1 MAHADW
7 SPPTAIG
14 IGGLGGGFNAGA
26 EMVDC
31 LIVLNSRAAVRSF
44 MSVGSL
50 QLGGNLALAIGPLGR
65 SGEASAA
72 MNADMKMAAMF
83 SYSMSRGLYGG
94 VTIEGTAL
102 LDRPD
107 ANATVYGR
115 SIKPD
120 EILKGD
126 VDAPP
131 FAVPLITRLEE
142 ITGDGTTL
150 DTESM
155 QSDSASELSVPPG
168 SAAAYAPRTNRR
180 AAPRP
185 PTSSKPA
192 RTVGMDDLDRQLQS
206 TSISGEYD
214 RSSQSRASYAPR
226 PRASVDSYDS
236 FGRDA
241 PAAGELPS
249 GLNSYT
255 AYKSRRPRRPMQ
267 PEPAEDWEPTAAAGS
282 DDPFADPS
290 EKPASHAPSAY
301 APRDDTSSFSR
312 ESTASYA
319 PYKSRRSKAL
329 IDLDQDEEEEEEEE
343 KEPPAPGPAAASQPP
358 SMLPTEL
365 LEGDLVVALH
375 DFEAQEPSDLSFK
388 RGDIIRVLKR
398 TDNES
403 DWWTGELAAAFS
415 SEKPESGMYVS
426 LLTQVPF
433 ELYRA
438 TLELMTAGL
447 LDDLRNVAID
457 GGLIVANQRDVYT
470 RVPLR

>member
-131 FAVPLITRLEE
+131 FAVPLMTRLEE
-142 ITGDGTTL
+142 ITGDGTTA
-150 DTESM
+150 DTESL

-185 PTSSKPA
+185 PTSSKPT
-192 RTVGMDDLDRQLQS
+192 RTAGMDDLDRQLQR
-206 TSISGEYD
+206 TSISSEYD
-214 RSSQSRASYAPR
+214 RPSQSRASYAPR
-226 PRASVDSYDS
+226 PQASVDSYDS
-236 FGRDA
+236 FARDA
-241 PAAGELPS
+241 PAADEPSS
-249 GLNSYT
+249 GLNSY
-255 AYKSRRPRRPMQ
+255 APYKSRRPRRPIR
-267 PEPAEDWEPTAAAGS
+267 PEPEDEWEPTAKPGS
-282 DDPFADPS
+282 DDPFADPF
-290 EKPASHAPSAY
+290 EKPAARAPSAY
-301 APRDDTSSFSR
+301 APSDDTSSFAR

-329 IDLDQDEEEEEEEE
+329 IDLDQDEEDEDE
-343 KEPPAPGPAAASQPP
+343 EPPAPAPAPAPASQPP
-358 SMLPTEL
+358 SLLPTEL

-426 LLTQVPF
+426 LLTQVPL

-438 TLELMTAGL
+438 PLELMTAGL

-457 GGLIVANQRDVYT
+457 GRLIVANQGDVYA